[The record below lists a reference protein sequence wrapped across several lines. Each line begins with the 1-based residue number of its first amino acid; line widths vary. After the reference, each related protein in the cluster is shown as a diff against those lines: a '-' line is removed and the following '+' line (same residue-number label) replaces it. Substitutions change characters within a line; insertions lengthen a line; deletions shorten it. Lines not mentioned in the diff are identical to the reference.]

1 MEQARIVLTTVSSKE
16 EAERMARSLVE
27 SRLAAC
33 VNVMGGVH
41 STYRWQGAV
50 ESAEEVMLLIKTSV
64 EKLDALEAAVRGMHS
79 YDVPEF
85 VVLQVQGGSQAYLRW
100 LYESLE

>member
-50 ESAEEVMLLIKTSV
+50 ESAEEVMLDQDQCGKARRAGSGGAWH
-64 EKLDALEAAVRGMHS
+64 ALV
-79 YDVPEF
+79 
-85 VVLQVQGGSQAYLRW
+85 
-100 LYESLE
+100 